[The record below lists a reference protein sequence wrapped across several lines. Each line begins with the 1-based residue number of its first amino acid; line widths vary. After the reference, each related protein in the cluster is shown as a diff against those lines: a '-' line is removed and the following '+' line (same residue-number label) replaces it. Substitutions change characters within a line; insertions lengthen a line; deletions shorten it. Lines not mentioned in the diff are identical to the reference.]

1 MYNNNYEIDRYAKA
15 LADVTAPSQHDKL
28 ADALCGLS
36 FEIKASLSIIKA
48 LIGLEFDRKQSH
60 PFTILRVNSIV
71 SKMMGKYT
79 KMVGSQYL
87 NTLIGDLIRD
97 LYDKPNMDLE
107 LDKRYVVCVCV
118 ILCFL
123 LVCVAIVYVF
133 VTCPTIALL
142 APK

>member
-1 MYNNNYEIDRYAKA
+1 MTEWIWKQKKNMYTWCRYAKA

-36 FEIKASLSIIKA
+36 YEIKASLSIIKA

-79 KMVGSQYL
+79 KTVGSKYL

-107 LDKRYVVCVCV
+107 LDKRYEDIV
-118 ILCFL
+118 FL
-123 LVCVAIVYVF
+123 L
-133 VTCPTIALL
+133 LL
-142 APK
+142 LFIQLIDRKSVV